1 MRKQFEIYHINAF
14 TKNSFEGNAAAVMF
28 GDELSEHQMQLVA
41 NQTNYSE
48 TAFLCSSK
56 KSDHNLRW
64 FTPFVEVDL
73 CGHATIAALH
83 FLAEKGIIKNK
94 TSLIIETK
102 SGFINCSVSDDEY
115 SMQMPLFK
123 VNELGRFENDL
134 ISAYN
139 IPVDIIDEDTP
150 ILTLSNNYVFVK
162 IKSYDKL
169 VSYKPKID
177 TENYL
182 IKKFPDLSLYTTETT
197 EEENSAHQRFFAP
210 GHGITEDPVT
220 GSAAA
225 YLALVLL
232 KAGIISEKTIKK
244 SITIEQGD
252 HLGRKGR
259 VKVSFN
265 PEKQQLEIKGN
276 AVTFLK
282 GSIFI

>member
-14 TKNSFEGNAAAVMF
+14 TKNPFEGNAAAVMF
-28 GDELSEHQMQLVA
+28 GDKLSEHQMLLIA

-48 TAFLCSSK
+48 TAFLSSSTK
-56 KSDHNLRW
+56 ADYNLRW
-64 FTPFVEVDL
+64 FSPSCEVNL

-83 FLAEKGIIKNK
+83 FLAETGIIKNK
-94 TSLIIETK
+94 ASLIFETK
-102 SGFINCSVSDDEY
+102 SGFINCSVSADEY
-115 SMQMPLFK
+115 SMQMPVFK
-123 VNELGRFENDL
+123 VNELGKLKNDL
-134 ISAYN
+134 ISAYK
-139 IPVDIIDEDTP
+139 IPVELIDKDTP

-169 VSYKPKID
+169 VSYKPKFEA
-177 TENYL
+177 ENN
-182 IKKFPDLSLYTTETT
+182 IIRKFADLSLYTTETI
-197 EEENSAHQRFFAP
+197 EINNAAHQRFFAP
-210 GHGITEDPVT
+210 GYGITEDPVT

-232 KAGIISEKTIKK
+232 KTGIVSEKTIRE

-259 VKVSFN
+259 VKVIFK

-282 GSIFI
+282 GKIFI

>member
-14 TKNSFEGNAAAVMF
+14 TKNPFEGNAAAVMF
-28 GDELSEHQMQLVA
+28 GDELSEYQMQLIA

-56 KSDHNLRW
+56 KADHNLRW
-64 FTPFVEVDL
+64 FTPCVEVDL
-73 CGHATIAALH
+73 CGHATIASLH
-83 FLAEKGIIKNK
+83 FLSEKKAIKDGTNL
-94 TSLIIETK
+94 TFETK
-102 SGFINCSVSDDEY
+102 SGVLNCSISKNEY
-115 SMQMPLFK
+115 SMQMPVFN
-123 VNELGRFENDL
+123 VSELGKLKNDL

-139 IPVDIIDEDTP
+139 IPADIIDEDTP
-150 ILTLSNNYVFVK
+150 ILTLSNNYVFIK
-162 IKSYDKL
+162 IKSYYKL

-177 TENYL
+177 TENYF
-182 IKKFPDLSLYTTETT
+182 IKKFPDLSLYTTETI
-197 EEENSAHQRFFAP
+197 EEESSSHQRFFAP
-210 GHGITEDPVT
+210 GYGITEDPVT

-225 YLALVLL
+225 FLALVLL
-232 KAGIISEKTIKK
+232 KAGIVSEKTIRK

-252 HLGRKGR
+252 HLGKKGR

-265 PEKQQLEIKGN
+265 PEKKNLEIKGN